1 MEQNSFF
8 KKHLNTIIF
17 FLKGML
23 MGAADVVPGVS
34 GGTIAFITNIYER
47 LISGIAQI
55 SKATTTLIKKP
66 NKTNLTNLIK
76 RTDWL
81 FFIPLGLGLLT
92 SLKLFSNLITN
103 LLTTSPGEL
112 FSFFTGLI
120 LASAVVL
127 ILKIKHNHKL
137 KNIAYLLIAA
147 IITYFLTGLSST
159 TLPSNPITLFLS
171 GTIAICAMILPGISG
186 SYLLLVLGQYE
197 TVITAIHE
205 LNFLIIII
213 FGLGAITGLLAFSRV
228 LKHLLHK
235 HHDLMIYILTGVMLG
250 ALRVPATE
258 VLASTVSLTSGV
270 IYFVIGAAVVALLQL
285 MSLKKS
291 D

>member
-1 MEQNSFF
+1 
-8 KKHLNTIIF
+8 
-17 FLKGML
+17 
-23 MGAADVVPGVS
+23 
-34 GGTIAFITNIYER
+34 
-47 LISGIAQI
+47 
-55 SKATTTLIKKP
+55 
-66 NKTNLTNLIK
+66 
-76 RTDWL
+76 
-81 FFIPLGLGLLT
+81 
-92 SLKLFSNLITN
+92 
-103 LLTTSPGEL
+103 
-112 FSFFTGLI
+112 
-120 LASAVVL
+120 
-127 ILKIKHNHKL
+127 
-137 KNIAYLLIAA
+137 
-147 IITYFLTGLSST
+147 
-159 TLPSNPITLFLS
+159 
-171 GTIAICAMILPGISG
+171 MILPGISG